1 VKFGSRAT
9 LNRKT
14 WGTRTYTCSDAD
26 FFLREISMGK
36 KKSAASK
43 LGAERSR
50 NLEEVSA
57 DAESALTDLD
67 GALTAARALVDLTL
81 ADGGADDGRT
91 LYKRLNA
98 LEFVL
103 RCAGTA
109 EDVLWVAIDQ
119 LSMSVDQKAPAP
131 LS

>member
-1 VKFGSRAT
+1 
-9 LNRKT
+9 
-14 WGTRTYTCSDAD
+14 
-26 FFLREISMGK
+26 MGK
-36 KKSAASK
+36 KKSADSQHGGEPRRT
-43 LGAERSR
+43 LGD
-50 NLEEVSA
+50 VSD

-103 RCAGTA
+103 RCAGSA
-109 EDVLWVAIDQ
+109 EDVLWKAVDQ
-119 LSMSVDQKAPAP
+119 MGMSVDQEALAPF
-131 LS
+131 LDF

>member
-14 WGTRTYTCSDAD
+14 WRIRTYTCSDAD

>member
-1 VKFGSRAT
+1 
-9 LNRKT
+9 
-14 WGTRTYTCSDAD
+14 
-26 FFLREISMGK
+26 MGK